1 MTLDEIKKLKDKVY
15 ELEGLLELAQLRE
28 DKLGEI
34 VPLILSRL
42 NALSPKVEYDVK
54 ETKEEETEVYEMPV
68 EGIFGTSV
76 DEVDNGSEVKKEVE
90 DREASVR
97 PAPVESVET
106 PVMETVQRPLFCLND
121 RFRFRRTLFKG
132 SEEAF
137 SDAMQHITQ
146 MDDYEEAMGY
156 FLDEYGW
163 DPENEEVQA
172 FLDIIKTYF

>member
-1 MTLDEIKKLKDKVY
+1 MTLDEIKELKDKVY

-28 DKLGEI
+28 DKLSEI

-54 ETKEEETEVYEMPV
+54 EAKEEEPEIYEMPV
-68 EGIFGTSV
+68 EGIFGMSA
-76 DEVDNGSEVKKEVE
+76 DEVDNGSEMKEEE
-90 DREASVR
+90 DIEASAHR
-97 PAPVESVET
+97 APVESVEASGT
-106 PVMETVQRPLFCLND
+106 ETVQRPLFCLND
-121 RFRFRRTLFKG
+121 RFRFRRTLFNG

-146 MDDYEEAMGY
+146 MDDYEEAMEY

-172 FLDIIKTYF
+172 FFEIIKTYF